1 MKNQSKFLLALCS
14 IVLFSS
20 CAKLR
25 SVETH
30 TESQAYGKAC
40 ESPKYVATVA
50 READN
55 AGAAYLSTSL
65 RLSVLL
71 KEAQA
76 KYGDD
81 VTIENVRWDLQNGK
95 RRSVVYDVVR
105 CK

>member
-1 MKNQSKFLLALCS
+1 MRKRTTLLPMMALALMLS
-14 IVLFSS
+14 A

-25 SVETH
+25 SIETH
-30 TESQAYGKAC
+30 SESQGYGKAC
-40 ESPKYVATVA
+40 PNPTYIATVS

-65 RLSVLL
+65 RLAVLV
-71 KEAQA
+71 KEAKA

-95 RRSVVYDVVR
+95 RRSVVYDVIK